1 MSDAVVALTI
11 PERRAVAIITVLVAQ
26 WPHDHDRDTLL
37 VLLGEVQP
45 QMRRYLAMDDLAQ
58 AARGLI
64 HAGAVPADWSL
75 AINAATRALV
85 RVARAE
91 IIETF
96 AAERGG
102 QRQAG

>member
-1 MSDAVVALTI
+1 MSDAPVALTI
-11 PERRAVAIITVLVAQ
+11 PERRAVAIVTVLVAQ

-37 VLLGEVQP
+37 ALLGEVQP
-45 QMRRYLAMDDLAQ
+45 QIRRYLAMDDLAQ

-64 HAGAVPADWSL
+64 HAKGGADWSV
-75 AINAATRALV
+75 AIHAATRALV

-96 AAERGG
+96 AAERGAA
-102 QRQAG
+102 RQAG